1 MLMNGLYRVME
12 KRKWYVFGNLG
23 NFGVRKFVAIALQR
37 VLLLSMRI
45 RSVSLLGLLL
55 FLLGVCVPSVVLAN
69 RLRAIR
75 RGEGANT
82 LRDTRIGGRLG
93 GHLSFLQTGG
103 DRILSAPYFGYQYGV
118 EMLVPVDDYFEIAL
132 SGLANW
138 KGGQLTHTF
147 ADAGGQG
154 VTVDAQMRILA
165 FRMGLF
171 GNYVYRIPHD
181 WDIFV
186 GVGML
191 PQIQL
196 SGRMKL
202 KIPEGMQSYD
212 LDVGFDSDAHLFPL
226 NFGLG
231 AQAGVRFLSTLSLSV
246 WYEYDFLNLLPK
258 QKRFYGNVAPDYL
271 LRNDFSRPF
280 VQSLERLSS
289 QAVGISFVYYIKL

>member
-1 MLMNGLYRVME
+1 MRV
-12 KRKWYVFGNLG
+12 RLIVLG
-23 NFGVRKFVAIALQR
+23 G
-37 VLLLSMRI
+37 LLSC
-45 RSVSLLGLLL
+45 LLAW
-55 FLLGVCVPSVVLAN
+55 CVPSSLWAN
-69 RLRAIR
+69 RLRAVR
-75 RGEGANT
+75 RGESANT
-82 LRDTRIGGRLG
+82 LRDTRIGGRVG
-93 GHLSFLQTGG
+93 GQVAFLQTGAA
-103 DRILSAPYFGYQYGV
+103 RSFSAPYLGYQYGV
-118 EMLVPVDDYFEIAL
+118 EMLFPVDDYFEISL

-138 KGGQLTHTF
+138 KGGEVTNTF
-147 ADAGGQG
+147 GDAGGQG
-154 VTVDAQMRILA
+154 IAVDTQMRILA

-171 GNYVYRIPHD
+171 GNYVYRIPHN
-181 WDIFV
+181 WDLFAGI
-186 GVGML
+186 GML

-196 SGRMKL
+196 AGRMKVA
-202 KIPEGMQSYD
+202 IPEGVQSYD

-231 AQAGVRFLSTLSLSV
+231 VQAGVRFLSTFSLSL